1 MKHIILVTVFVTVI
15 ATSCFGKVTPPSAV
29 ASAFKQKFP
38 TAIKISW
45 GKENAHEYEADFTE
59 NGVKYSANFSEAGK
73 WMETE
78 TTIDFNSV
86 PAKVKV
92 AFNTQHKGAKPNEA
106 AKIER
111 ANGVIYEIEI
121 KEGKKRKDCLYNEDG
136 SSVK

>member
-15 ATSCFGKVTPPSAV
+15 ATSCFAKVVPPSAV

-38 TAIKISW
+38 SAVKISW

-59 NGVKYSANFSEAGK
+59 NGVKHSANFSEAGK
-73 WMETE
+73 WVETE
-78 TTIDFNSV
+78 TATDFNSL
-86 PAKVKV
+86 PAKVKA
-92 AFNTQHKGAKPNEA
+92 AFNSQHKGAKQNEV

-121 KEGKKRKDCLYNEDG
+121 QEGKKGKDCLYNEDG
-136 SSVK
+136 TNAK

>member
-38 TAIKISW
+38 TAINVSW

-59 NGVKYSANFSEAGK
+59 NGVKHSANFSESGK
-73 WMETE
+73 WVETE
-78 TTIDFNSV
+78 TATDFNSL
-86 PAKVKV
+86 PAKVK
-92 AFNTQHKGAKPNEA
+92 ASFNAQHKGAKQNEV

-121 KEGKKRKDCLYNEDG
+121 KEGKKGKDCLYNEDG